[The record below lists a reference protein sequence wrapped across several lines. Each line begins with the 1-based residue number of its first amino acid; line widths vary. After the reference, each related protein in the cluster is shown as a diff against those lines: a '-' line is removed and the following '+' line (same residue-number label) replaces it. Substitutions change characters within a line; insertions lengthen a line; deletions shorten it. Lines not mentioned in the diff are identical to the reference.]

1 MKQRVLI
8 ILGMAV
14 GLLVLYTLFFGAR
27 PVGSSADL
35 SSAAARLQGVVAT
48 EATGSTQAGDAV
60 VPADEEQLPAGSA
73 KKGTDSKTDGEPEQ
87 APIVW
92 GSDPFVREWLMVN
105 ELAELN
111 LKAITLGGDKAYV
124 LINDQILEEGDVISG
139 KRIALIESDK
149 VILEQGGRTFTLLLG
164 E

>member
-27 PVGSSADL
+27 PVPADL
-35 SSAAARLQGVVAT
+35 SSAAARLQGSVAT
-48 EATGSTQAGDAV
+48 EAVGSTRAGGAAA
-60 VPADEEQLPAGSA
+60 PADEKQLPVGSA
-73 KKGTDSKTDGEPEQ
+73 KKSTGSKNGGESEQ
-87 APIVW
+87 APVVW

-139 KRIALIESDK
+139 KHIALIESDK